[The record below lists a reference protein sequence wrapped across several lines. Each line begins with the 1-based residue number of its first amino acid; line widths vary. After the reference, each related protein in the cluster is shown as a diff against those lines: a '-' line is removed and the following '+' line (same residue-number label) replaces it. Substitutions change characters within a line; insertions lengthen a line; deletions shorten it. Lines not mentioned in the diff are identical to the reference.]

1 MGSFWVRVARSK
13 WRGGSVED
21 VKCCSRKVETGGRT
35 SKVWGSMISAGQ
47 ILESLGLVGWGW
59 LVVVCAGGLRAGG
72 LELVGRGLHL
82 RVGT

>member
-1 MGSFWVRVARSK
+1 MGSFWVRVAGAK

-47 ILESLGLVGWGW
+47 IFGLDVWVRQATARESGSGSAEKECESV
-59 LVVVCAGGLRAGG
+59 GLRAG
-72 LELVGRGLHL
+72 
-82 RVGT
+82 